1 MTADRL
7 LTQHKLEGMA
17 KRLRQLQHHCD
28 DMLHNVTLMDHWC
41 DELLMI
47 EQGKEIQLTMEHMK
61 SALISVQIDLDST
74 RFTLETAQLRASATA
89 RLLANYITF
98 HGADDEKQ

>member
-1 MTADRL
+1 MTANRL

-17 KRLRQLQHHCD
+17 KRLRQLQHNCE
-28 DMLHNVTLMDHWC
+28 DMVDLVTILDHWC

-47 EQGKEIQLTMEHMK
+47 EQGKEIRLTMEHMK

-74 RFTLETAQLRASATA
+74 SFTLETAQFRASASA
-89 RLLANYITF
+89 RLVANSTTL
-98 HGADDEKQ
+98 HGADDEK